1 MAPVVAS
8 SVGGCAQAREGEKAE
23 EGRGTGES
31 ERGPGAAW
39 RRLVH
44 QGGARQAGREEVE
57 ASGALASTRLCL
69 LAEVEDGGELAGPQ
83 PQCCARRGARWAAG
97 KSR

>member
-1 MAPVVAS
+1 MVAATAN
-8 SVGGCAQAREGEKAE
+8 GGDGRVRWRRRERAE
-23 EGRGTGES
+23 EG
-31 ERGPGAAW
+31 ERSREREEGPGAAW

-69 LAEVEDGGELAGPQ
+69 LAEVEDGGELG
-83 PQCCARRGARWAAG
+83 WASAIVLG
-97 KSR
+97 QMGC